1 MKKFIICFLL
11 LPLLVMAQVTVQK
24 PLVCDEP
31 ERLIDA
37 ISNGQYQE
45 KLSWSGNGEVNNFV
59 LMVNEKTKTWTILE
73 FNGKIACI
81 LGTGIDHQ
89 RIFLGPKI

>member
-1 MKKFIICFLL
+1 MKKFILILLFL
-11 LPLLVMAQVTVQK
+11 PFLVFAQITVQK
-24 PLVCDEP
+24 SLVCDEP
-31 ERLIDA
+31 KRLIDA
-37 ISNGQYQE
+37 ISNGEYQE
-45 KLSWSGNGEVNNFV
+45 KLSWSGNGEVTNFV
-59 LMVNEKTKTWTILE
+59 LMVNEKTKTWTMLE

>member
-1 MKKFIICFLL
+1 MKKFILSLL
-11 LPLLVMAQVTVQK
+11 FLPLLAFAQVTVRK

-31 ERLIDA
+31 KKLIDA
-37 ISNGQYQE
+37 IANGQYQE
-45 KLSWSGNGEVNNFV
+45 KLSWSGNGEITNFV

-73 FNGKIACI
+73 FNGEIACI